1 MTSWE
6 SLEVSTSR
14 KNKQLK
20 SEFYNIMGTFENL
33 GLMETDP
40 KGWLKS
46 QFSRVQVVSL
56 RMVIFGKLQD
66 RGAFLS
72 LPMTSGE

>member
-1 MTSWE
+1 
-6 SLEVSTSR
+6 
-14 KNKQLK
+14 
-20 SEFYNIMGTFENL
+20 MGTFEYL

-40 KGWLKS
+40 KGWLNP

-66 RGAFLS
+66 RGAFYCLIAN
-72 LPMTSGE
+72 GFGRVREKEN

>member
-1 MTSWE
+1 
-6 SLEVSTSR
+6 
-14 KNKQLK
+14 
-20 SEFYNIMGTFENL
+20 MGTFENL
-33 GLMETDP
+33 GLLETDP

-72 LPMTSGE
+72 LPMTSVE